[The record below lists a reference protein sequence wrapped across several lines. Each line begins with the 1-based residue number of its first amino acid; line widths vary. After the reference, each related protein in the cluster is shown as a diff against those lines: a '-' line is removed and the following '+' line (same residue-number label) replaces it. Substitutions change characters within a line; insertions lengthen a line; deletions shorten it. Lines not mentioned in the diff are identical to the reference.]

1 MDHPVS
7 NSLWLPECQFTNFL
21 PIIQRHRGP
30 NNHPVLNATQKA
42 PLLGFYPSSTP
53 AAAIHVFG
61 MISVDVR
68 LRERCVNSNL
78 LPFGRHHIGAGENRV
93 YEVIEPNRMMLS
105 SSSFLSSLSIPTT
118 SITRGDFPSRPL
130 ALYLC
135 SLLVESMLIY
145 FIRKL
150 CMSPFTWGMVA
161 LYAATGYR
169 VIDQNEEECMQTPGE
184 HHCAKQ

>member
-1 MDHPVS
+1 MKKGLLQTTRSPQTVG
-7 NSLWLPECQFTNFL
+7 
-21 PIIQRHRGP
+21 HR
-30 NNHPVLNATQKA
+30 NT
-42 PLLGFYPSSTP
+42 YS
-53 AAAIHVFG
+53 
-61 MISVDVR
+61 
-68 LRERCVNSNL
+68 
-78 LPFGRHHIGAGENRV
+78 
-93 YEVIEPNRMMLS
+93 
-105 SSSFLSSLSIPTT
+105 
-118 SITRGDFPSRPL
+118 TRGDFPSRPL